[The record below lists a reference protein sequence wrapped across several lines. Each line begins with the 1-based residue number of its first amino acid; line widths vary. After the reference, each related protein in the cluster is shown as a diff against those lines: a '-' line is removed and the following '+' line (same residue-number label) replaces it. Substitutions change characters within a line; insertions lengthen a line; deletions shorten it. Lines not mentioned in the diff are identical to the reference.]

1 MGYKM
6 YTNQSFASHHKYI
19 VLQGKPRIGTDGKKY
34 MHFQIP
40 GPEGNRKYGYV
51 FDATVDDSTWYELI
65 KVCAEVEVD
74 VTYEKDENNKEKQV
88 VEDEHDGDTYEEDE
102 NNEQEEE
109 ETAEELIATA
119 QGLHQSLDVILEQ
132 YKEQINEQ

>member
-6 YTNQSFASHHKYI
+6 YTNQSFASHHKYV
-19 VLQGKPRIGTDGKKY
+19 VLQGKPRIAVDGHKY
-34 MHFQIP
+34 IHFQIP

-51 FDATVDDSTWYELI
+51 FDAMVDDNTWEELL
-65 KVCAEVEVD
+65 KVCAKVEVD
-74 VTYEKDENNKEKQV
+74 VTYEKDENKEKQV

-119 QGLHQSLDVILEQ
+119 QGLHQTLDVILEQ
-132 YKEQINEQ
+132 YKDQLNEQ